1 MHVDSLAKIRADIIN
16 DRDLPTVPVV
26 VTRILALTESE
37 SSSPRELI
45 DLIEVDQVL
54 TARILRIANSPF
66 FGLSRQ
72 ASSLQR
78 ALMVLGYD
86 SVRDLA
92 LGVKVWDAFVDRGGR
107 AVLRLWQHATSV
119 AISAR
124 SIARELGRV
133 DAGTAFTCGLLHD
146 IGRAALHLHAPE
158 TMAQLALGPG
168 EESLAIEREV
178 LGVDHAAVGA
188 WMAESWNLPPVLVE
202 AIQHHH
208 EPRPDALPPASLATL
223 IGLADELARRIE
235 RCAAAASEPPL
246 STDDCDILGAT
257 AGIEPGA
264 WPEIADGVRHQS
276 ADLAALFGRHS

>member
-16 DRDLPTVPVV
+16 DRDLPTVPLV

-45 DLIEVDQVL
+45 DLIELDHVL

-72 ASSLQR
+72 ATSLQR

-92 LGVKVWDAFVDRGGR
+92 LGVKVWDAFVDRGGS
-107 AVLRLWQHATSV
+107 AVLQLWQHAASV
-119 AISAR
+119 AVSAR
-124 SIARELGRV
+124 SIGRELGA
-133 DAGTAFTCGLLHD
+133 DTGTAFTCGLLHD

-158 TMAQLALGPG
+158 AMAQLAMGPG
-168 EESLAIEREV
+168 EESLAGEREV

-188 WMAESWNLPPVLVE
+188 WMSESWNLPPILVE
-202 AIQHHH
+202 AIRDHH
-208 EPRPDALPPASLATL
+208 EPRYDALPPASLASL
-223 IGLADELARRIE
+223 VGLADELSRRIE
-235 RCAAAASEPPL
+235 RCGAPVSEPAL
-246 STDDCDILGAT
+246 STDDCDVLSAT

-276 ADLAALFGRHS
+276 ADLAALFGRPS